1 MLAQMVGLM
10 TRQMADVEV
19 GSWLSTVIAID
30 VFSKNNMNSIER
42 GEITCLVCMHY
53 ADLSYSCAIYN
64 R

>member
-1 MLAQMVGLM
+1 M